1 MTEVLRPNPDQVLA
15 EVERQTARQ
24 KRGKLKVFFGMAAGV
39 GKTYAVLEEARRRAE
54 EGMDVLVG
62 YAEPH
67 IRPETESMLIG
78 MDVLPY
84 KIVEYRGAK
93 LKEFDLDAALS
104 RKPSL
109 VMVD

>member
-1 MTEVLRPNPDQVLA
+1 MTHIASPIPDPVLA
-15 EVERQTARQ
+15 GLQRNVARQT
-24 KRGKLKVFFGMAAGV
+24 RGKLKVFFGMAAGV
-39 GKTYAVLEEARRRAE
+39 GKTYAMLEEGRRRAE

-78 MDVLPY
+78 LDVLPY

-93 LKEFDLDAALS
+93 LKEFDL
-104 RKPSL
+104 
-109 VMVD
+109 